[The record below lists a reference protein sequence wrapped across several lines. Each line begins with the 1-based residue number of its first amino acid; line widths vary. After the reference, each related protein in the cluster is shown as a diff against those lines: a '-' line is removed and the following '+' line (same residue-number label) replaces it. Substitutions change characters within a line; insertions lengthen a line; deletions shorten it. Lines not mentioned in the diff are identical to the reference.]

1 MPVRMRV
8 GRADID
14 VLRIRRKEGQFT
26 GHQPRYAGSRVV
38 IHVIPL
44 GTLAMTPLSRCLLF
58 AALAML
64 VACPLQGTSAPVPP
78 GNPVALSLVDET
90 GSELPVYGHRGQHW
104 VPGQPGR
111 GYQVRLTNHSDRRVL
126 VVLSID
132 GVNAISGQ
140 TAAPNQTGYVLDAW
154 QSADIDGWRK
164 SMDEAARFVFTD
176 LPDSYAAR
184 TGRPDNVGV
193 VGIAV
198 FAERVYRPV
207 YPMPAPITRAPGA
220 ERAANEVVADAASAP
235 QQRIGTGHGERTWSP
250 VQDTRFVRA
259 SHRPIQLTE
268 LRYDD
273 ESGLRA
279 AGVLPRYQT
288 RYPRPPRAF
297 PSGFVPDPPND

>member
-1 MPVRMRV
+1 M
-8 GRADID
+8 A
-14 VLRIRRKEGQFT
+14 L
-26 GHQPRYAGSRVV
+26 
-38 IHVIPL
+38 
-44 GTLAMTPLSRCLLF
+44 LSRSLLIT
-58 AALAML
+58 ALAML
-64 VACPLQGTSAPVPP
+64 VACPSQGASAPAPP
-78 GNPVALSLVDET
+78 GNPVALSLVDEA

-111 GYQVRLTNHSDRRVL
+111 DYQVRLTNHSDQRVM

-132 GVNAISGQ
+132 GVNAVTGQ

-154 QSADIDGWRK
+154 QSVDIDGWRK

-198 FAERVYRPV
+198 FAERIRRPA
-207 YPMPAPITRAPGA
+207 YPAPVPQSTRKAGA
-220 ERAANEVVADAASAP
+220 AYESMADAAPAP
-235 QQRIGTGHGERTWSP
+235 QQRIGTGHGERAWSP
-250 VQDTRFVRA
+250 VENTHFIRA
-259 SHRPIQLTE
+259 SSRPIQVTE

-279 AGVLPRYQT
+279 AGVLPRYQR

-297 PSGFVPDPPND
+297 PNGFVPDPPND